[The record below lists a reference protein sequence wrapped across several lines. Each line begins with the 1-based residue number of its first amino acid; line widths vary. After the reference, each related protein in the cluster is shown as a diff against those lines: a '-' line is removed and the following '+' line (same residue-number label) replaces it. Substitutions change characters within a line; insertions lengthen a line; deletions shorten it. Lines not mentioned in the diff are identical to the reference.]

1 MPKLELRFE
10 NSTLAEFPVAL
21 QPIMVGR
28 GPGNDVVIDNLAV
41 SNHHARVFPEL
52 DHYVVEDLQ
61 SVNGTFVNGTA
72 VQRKILRDGDRIG
85 IGKHTLVFFEY
96 AQARTPSPTGP
107 KVTAPKLDETFLM
120 DSKQRH
126 ELLRAAT
133 QASAATEPAGAPA
146 PPSPRRAAMVGMLK
160 VLEGKTDQPDYTLS
174 TKLMLIGKSD
184 MATIRLRGWL
194 KPKTAGV
201 VVKRDDG
208 YYVGPASHGKQNVK
222 INGEVIEKPT
232 LLQDGDI
239 IEVSR
244 VRFVFS
250 IFK

>member
-10 NSTLAEFPVAL
+10 DSTLAEFPVAL
-21 QPIMVGR
+21 QPITIGR

-41 SNHHARVFPEL
+41 SNNHAKVFPEL

-61 SVNGTFVNGTA
+61 SVNGTFVNGTP

-85 IGKHTLVFFEY
+85 IGKHTLVFFEF
-96 AQARTPSPTGP
+96 AKARTPSPTGP
-107 KVTAPKLDETFLM
+107 KVTAPKLDETFLL
-120 DSKQRH
+120 DSKQRQ
-126 ELLRAAT
+126 ELLRAAA
-133 QASAATEPAGAPA
+133 QAAAATEPSGVPA
-146 PPSPRRAAMVGMLK
+146 APSPRRAAMVAFLK
-160 VLEGKTDQPDYTLS
+160 VLEGKTDQSDYTLT
-174 TKLMLIGKSD
+174 TKLTLIGKSD
-184 MATIRLRGWL
+184 MATIRLRGWF

-222 INGEVIEKPT
+222 INGVVIDKPT
-232 LLQDGDI
+232 LLHDGDI
-239 IEVSR
+239 VEVSR

-250 IFK
+250 LSK